1 MATPADVGHRTL
13 DDIACRIND
22 EAQAT
27 PAMKEGE
34 AKIPGVSIEA
44 TLAQARDLSL
54 VHQRLNE
61 RGLDRESRGDD
72 RRIDAD
78 GTLFE
83 FHSAHSLGATAI
95 APTARLGLRL
105 VGPHCHG
112 FVCDRYLGLRL
123 GHCYIDAT
131 HRTRPFEGPEL
142 IEQTGQAGTAAEI

>member
-27 PAMKEGE
+27 PAMKKGE

-61 RGLDRESRGDD
+61 RRLDRESRGDD
-72 RRIDAD
+72 AASMRTASCSNS
-78 GTLFE
+78 TLLIRSMPPQSFLLPGWA
-83 FHSAHSLGATAI
+83 SSDW
-95 APTARLGLRL
+95 ARLSRIRL
-105 VGPHCHG
+105 
-112 FVCDRYLGLRL
+112 
-123 GHCYIDAT
+123 
-131 HRTRPFEGPEL
+131 
-142 IEQTGQAGTAAEI
+142 

>member
-1 MATPADVGHRTL
+1 LRRSEVRLAPRSAMATPADVGHRTL

-27 PAMKEGE
+27 PAMKKGE
-34 AKIPGVSIEA
+34 AKIPSVSIEA

-83 FHSAHSLGATAI
+83 FHSAHSLDATAI
-95 APTARLGLRL
+95 APIAR
-105 VGPHCHG
+105 PG
-112 FVCDRYLGLRL
+112 FVWL
-123 GHCYIDAT
+123 GHTVTDSSLIATAGSGSGVAILVRPIDLV
-131 HRTRPFEGPEL
+131 HL
-142 IEQTGQAGTAAEI
+142 KVLS

>member
-27 PAMKEGE
+27 PAMKKGE

-54 VHQRLNE
+54 VHQRLNK

-78 GTLFE
+78 SILFE
-83 FHSAHSLGATAI
+83 FHSAHSLDATAI
-95 APTARLGLRL
+95 VPPAR
-105 VGPHCHG
+105 PG
-112 FVCDRYLGLRL
+112 FVWL
-123 GHCYIDAT
+123 GHVVTDSSAVPTSGLTSSDRLLSRILA
-131 HRTRPFEGPEL
+131 L
-142 IEQTGQAGTAAEI
+142 V

>member
-44 TLAQARDLSL
+44 TLAQAGDSSF

-72 RRIDAD
+72 RCIDAD

-83 FHSAHSLGATAI
+83 FHSAHSLDTTAI
-95 APTARLGLRL
+95 APTVGF
-105 VGPHCHG
+105 VGPVHIVTDSCG
-112 FVCDRYLGLRL
+112 SAILG
-123 GHCYIDAT
+123 
-131 HRTRPFEGPEL
+131 
-142 IEQTGQAGTAAEI
+142 

>member
-1 MATPADVGHRTL
+1 MRRSEGGLAPRSAMATPADVGHRTL

-27 PAMKEGE
+27 PATKKGE

-61 RGLDRESRGDD
+61 RRLDRESRGDD

-78 GTLFE
+78 GILFE
-83 FHSAHSLGATAI
+83 FHSAHSLDATAI
-95 APTARLGLRL
+95 VPTAR
-105 VGPHCHG
+105 PG
-112 FVCDRYLGLRL
+112 FVWL
-123 GHCYIDAT
+123 GHIVTDSSVIAT
-131 HRTRPFEGPEL
+131 SDSGSGVVILMRPIGL
-142 IEQTGQAGTAAEI
+142 DHLKVLS

>member
-27 PAMKEGE
+27 PAMKKGE
-34 AKIPGVSIEA
+34 AKIPSVSIEA

-83 FHSAHSLGATAI
+83 FHSAHSLDATAI
-95 APTARLGLRL
+95 APIARPR
-105 VGPHCHG
+105 
-112 FVCDRYLGLRL
+112 FVWL
-123 GHCYIDAT
+123 GHTVTDSSLIATAGSGSGVAILVRPIDLV
-131 HRTRPFEGPEL
+131 HL
-142 IEQTGQAGTAAEI
+142 KVLS

>member
-27 PAMKEGE
+27 PAMKKGE
-34 AKIPGVSIEA
+34 AKIPSVSIEA
-44 TLAQARDLSL
+44 ALAQARDLSL

-83 FHSAHSLGATAI
+83 FHSAHSLDATAI
-95 APTARLGLRL
+95 APIAR
-105 VGPHCHG
+105 PG
-112 FVCDRYLGLRL
+112 FVWL
-123 GHCYIDAT
+123 GHTVTDSSLIATAGSGSGVAILVRPIDLV
-131 HRTRPFEGPEL
+131 HL
-142 IEQTGQAGTAAEI
+142 KVLS